1 VKALY
6 DVAISGGG
14 PAGSYC
20 AYRCAQA
27 GLSTVLLER
36 QLPPWT
42 KTCAGGVLMRAASRL
57 DFPIPESIVEKKVV
71 GFHVVGED
79 FRERFRFDRCL
90 TYTVDR
96 TAFDLHLLRMAERAG
111 AEIRC
116 GQAVE
121 SVRESD
127 NVELSTSH
135 GSVSAK
141 CAVIAEGAGSR
152 NARRLLGPPPRG
164 GMAMGLRSVDP
175 TEEDPGDEIEV
186 FLLDTPT
193 KRLERYPMFPL
204 MGWMFPYRGRA
215 NFGVGGHGYGRTE
228 LMTGMGKVWDWSLAK
243 AVGRG
248 RPSAHPIPVLPRDR
262 LSTSR
267 TMLVGD
273 AAGLVSP
280 MSGEGLSHGLASAI
294 LASEAAASFVNGE
307 AGAVQNYEKRV
318 NDTVVRDIK
327 AAMVIS
333 PILHWLLGVVDT
345 RAFFHTVRQ
354 EGPYVDAWTRMA
366 LGEETWQRLL
376 MMTIPRFHRLFFR
389 SLT

>member
-1 VKALY
+1 MY

-42 KTCAGGVLMRAASRL
+42 KTCAGGVLMRAAARL
-57 DFPIPESIVEKKVV
+57 DFPIPDSIVEKEVK
-71 GFHVVGED
+71 GFHVVGSD

-96 TAFDLHLLRMAERAG
+96 TGFDLHLLRMAEKAG

-116 GQAVE
+116 GRTVDSIKGTGA
-121 SVRESD
+121 
-127 NVELSTSH
+127 VELSTSQETI
-135 GSVSAK
+135 AAR
-141 CAVIAEGAGSR
+141 CAIIAEGAGSR
-152 NARRLLGPPPRG
+152 NARRLFGPPPSNA
-164 GMAMGLRSVDP
+164 MAMGLRSVDI
-175 TEEDPGDEIEV
+175 TTEDPGDEIEV

-204 MGWMFPYRGRA
+204 MGWMFPYRDRA
-215 NFGVGGHGYGRTE
+215 NFGVGGHGYGKAR
-228 LMTGMGKVWDWSLAK
+228 LLAGMEEVWDTSLAK
-243 AVGRG
+243 AAKRG
-248 RPSAHPIPVLPRDR
+248 GPSAHPIPILPRDR

-294 LASEAAASFVNGE
+294 LASDSATAFMNGD
-307 AGAVQNYEKRV
+307 AGALRGYERRV
-318 NDTVVRDIK
+318 KDTVVRDIR
-327 AAMVIS
+327 AATAIS
-333 PILHWLLGVVDT
+333 PVLHWLLGVVDT
-345 RAFFHTVRQ
+345 KAFFRTVRQ
-354 EGPYVDAWTRMA
+354 ETQYVDAWTRMA
-366 LGEETWQRLL
+366 LGQETWQRLL
-376 MMTIPRFHRLFFR
+376 IMTIPRFHRLFFR
-389 SLT
+389 SLV

>member
-1 VKALY
+1 MY

-42 KTCAGGVLMRAASRL
+42 KTCAGGVLMRAAARL
-57 DFPIPESIVEKKVV
+57 DFPIPDSIVEKEVK
-71 GFHVVGED
+71 GFHVVGSD

-96 TAFDLHLLRMAERAG
+96 TGFDMHLLRMAEKAG

-116 GQAVE
+116 GRAVD
-121 SVRESD
+121 SIKGTGA
-127 NVELSTSH
+127 VELSTSQETI
-135 GSVSAK
+135 VAK
-141 CAVIAEGAGSR
+141 CTVIAEGAGSR
-152 NARRLLGPPPRG
+152 NARRLFGPPPRG
-164 GMAMGLRSVDP
+164 GMAMGLRSVDI
-175 TEEDPGDEIEV
+175 TAEDPGDEIEV

-215 NFGVGGHGYGRTE
+215 NFGVGGHGYGKAR
-228 LMTGMGKVWDWSLAK
+228 LLAGMEEVWDTSLAK
-243 AVGRG
+243 AAERG
-248 RPSAHPIPVLPRDR
+248 RPSAHPIPILPRDR

-294 LASEAAASFVNGE
+294 LASASAAAFVNGD
-307 AGAVQNYEKRV
+307 AGALRSYERRV
-318 NDTVVRDIK
+318 KDTVVRDIR
-327 AAMVIS
+327 AATAIS
-333 PILHWLLGVVDT
+333 PVLHWLLGVVDT
-345 RAFFHTVRQ
+345 KAFFRTVRQ
-354 EGPYVDAWTRMA
+354 ETHYVDAWTRMA
-366 LGEETWQRLL
+366 LGQETWQRLL

-389 SLT
+389 SLV

>member
-1 VKALY
+1 MKALY

-57 DFPIPESIVEKKVV
+57 DFPIPDSIVEKQVV
-71 GFHVVGED
+71 GFQVVGED

-96 TAFDLHLLRMAERAG
+96 TGFDLHLLRMAEKAG

-116 GQAVE
+116 GQGVE

-127 NVELSTSH
+127 KVELSTSQET
-135 GSVSAK
+135 VIAK

-164 GMAMGLRSVDP
+164 GMAIGLRSVDV

-186 FLLDTPT
+186 FFLDTPT

-215 NFGVGGHGYGRTE
+215 NFGVGGHGYGRAE
-228 LMTGMGKVWDWSLAK
+228 LMSGMDRVWDQSLAR
-243 AVGRG
+243 AVERG
-248 RPSAHPIPVLPRDR
+248 KPSAHPIPVLPRDR

-294 LASEAAASFVNGE
+294 LASDAARSFVNGHE
-307 AGAVQNYEKRV
+307 GALRDYERRV
-318 NDTVVRDIK
+318 KGTVVRDIK
-327 AAMVIS
+327 AATVIS
-333 PILHWLLGVVDT
+333 PVLHWLLGVVDT

-354 EGPYVDAWTRMA
+354 EGPYVEAWTRMA
-366 LGEETWQRLL
+366 LGEESWQRLL
-376 MMTIPRFHRLFFR
+376 MMTVPRFHRLFFR

>member
-27 GLSTVLLER
+27 GLCTVLLER

-42 KTCAGGVLMRAASRL
+42 KTCAGGVLMRAVSRL
-57 DFPIPESIVEKKVV
+57 DFPIPDSIVEKEVV
-71 GFHVVGED
+71 GFQVVGED

-96 TAFDLHLLRMAERAG
+96 TGFDLHLLRMAEKAG

-127 NVELSTSH
+127 KVELSTSQ
-135 GSVSAK
+135 GTVIAK

-164 GMAMGLRSVDP
+164 GMAMGMRSIDI

-204 MGWMFPYRGRA
+204 MGWMFPYRDRA
-215 NFGVGGHGYGRTE
+215 NFGVGGHGYGRAE
-228 LMTGMGKVWDWSLAK
+228 LMAGMDMVWGRSLAK
-243 AVGRG
+243 AVERG
-248 RPSAHPIPVLPRDR
+248 RPSAHPIPILPRDR
-262 LSTSR
+262 FSTTR

-280 MSGEGLSHGLASAI
+280 MSGEGLSHGLGSAI
-294 LASEAAASFVNGE
+294 LAGEAAESFVSGD
-307 AGAVQNYEKRV
+307 ASALRNYDNRV
-318 NDTVVRDIK
+318 KGTVVRDIK
-327 AAMVIS
+327 AATVIS
-333 PILHWLLGVVDT
+333 PVLHWLLGVVDT

-354 EGPYVDAWTRMA
+354 EGPYVEAWTRMA

>member
-1 VKALY
+1 MY

-27 GLSTVLLER
+27 GLYTVLLER

-57 DFPIPESIVEKKVV
+57 DFSIPDSIVEKEVV
-71 GFHVVGED
+71 GFHVVGKD

-96 TAFDLHLLRMAERAG
+96 TGFDLHLLKMAEKAG
-111 AEIRC
+111 AEIRY
-116 GQAVE
+116 GRSVDSVKE
-121 SVRESD
+121 SGT
-127 NVELSTSH
+127 VELSTCLETIA
-135 GSVSAK
+135 AK

-152 NARRLLGPPPRG
+152 NARRLFGPPPRG
-164 GMAMGLRSVDP
+164 GMAMGMRSVDM
-175 TEEDPGDEIEV
+175 TVEDPGDEIEV

-204 MGWMFPYRGRA
+204 MGWVFPYRGRA
-215 NFGVGGHGYGRTE
+215 NFGVGGHGYGRDE
-228 LMTGMGKVWDWSLAK
+228 LMAGMNQVWENSLAK
-243 AVGRG
+243 AKERG
-248 RPSAHPIPVLPRDR
+248 RPSAHPIPILPRDR
-262 LSTSR
+262 LSTPR

-294 LASEAAASFVNGE
+294 LAAESAAAFVNGD
-307 AGAVQNYEKRV
+307 ADALKTYDKRIKA
-318 NDTVVRDIK
+318 TVVRDIK
-327 AAMVIS
+327 AATVIS
-333 PILHWLLGVVDT
+333 PVLHWLLGVVDT
-345 RAFFHTVRQ
+345 KAFFRTVRQ

-366 LGEETWQRLL
+366 LGEESWQKLL

-389 SLT
+389 SLV

>member
-1 VKALY
+1 MY

-42 KTCAGGVLMRAASRL
+42 KTCAGGVLMRAAARL
-57 DFPIPESIVEKKVV
+57 DFPIPDSIVEKEVK
-71 GFHVVGED
+71 GFHVVGSD

-96 TAFDLHLLRMAERAG
+96 TGFDMHLLRMAEKAG

-116 GQAVE
+116 GR
-121 SVRESD
+121 SVDSVKGSGT
-127 NVELSTSH
+127 VELSTCQETIT
-135 GSVSAK
+135 AK
-141 CAVIAEGAGSR
+141 CAVIAEGVGSR
-152 NARRLLGPPPRG
+152 NARRLFGPPPRG
-164 GMAMGLRSVDP
+164 GMAMGLRSVDI
-175 TEEDPGDEIEV
+175 TAEDPGDEIEV

-215 NFGVGGHGYGRTE
+215 NFGVGGHGYGKAR
-228 LMTGMGKVWDWSLAK
+228 LLAGMEEVWDTSLAK
-243 AVGRG
+243 AAERG
-248 RPSAHPIPVLPRDR
+248 RPSAHPIPILPRDR

-294 LASEAAASFVNGE
+294 LASDSATAFMNGD
-307 AGAVQNYEKRV
+307 AGALRGYERRV
-318 NDTVVRDIK
+318 KDTVVRDIR
-327 AAMVIS
+327 AATAIS
-333 PILHWLLGVVDT
+333 PVLHWLLGVVDT
-345 RAFFHTVRQ
+345 KAFFRTVRQ
-354 EGPYVDAWTRMA
+354 ETQYVDAWTRMA
-366 LGEETWQRLL
+366 LGQETWQRLL

-389 SLT
+389 SLV